1 MQKAPTEPARC
12 CLSVFSEDF
21 DFMETAHSATRFY
34 VAPVA
39 DVVGETSDFMT
50 SSLSLQN
57 IQGEWD

>member
-1 MQKAPTEPARC
+1 
-12 CLSVFSEDF
+12 
-21 DFMETAHSATRFY
+21 METAHSATRFY